1 MFLFRN
7 FPPNPQVWPFAQRSD
22 SMSFI
27 PELSALPSSARAKA
41 ACGAPIASDDAF
53 NLANVY
59 VTLGWKRMGKE
70 SRHITLNRSV
80 GNTLATH

>member
-1 MFLFRN
+1 
-7 FPPNPQVWPFAQRSD
+7 
-22 SMSFI
+22 MSFT
-27 PELSALPSSARAKA
+27 PELSALPSSSRAKA
-41 ACGAPIASDDAF
+41 AHGAPIGSDNAF

-59 VTLGWKRMGKE
+59 VSLGRKRVEKE